1 MSELKEYVVTVKS
14 KSDIDSLYDD
24 MESENGNDY
33 IPKRKVD
40 IAQLRE
46 ISRSTHYYLTSEEAE
61 QLKNDNRILDVE
73 LLPSARGFK
82 PGMTPVQ
89 PGPLWIQTANFQK
102 NPTID
107 TNDKNWALDRVTRGS
122 QLPGWGNSTT
132 DYWNGT
138 AYADFTQTNQTAIT
152 TSSGKNVDVVMVDVF
167 FNGNHPEF
175 AVNSDGTGGTRGQP
189 TYDWFQLS
197 YLLGYSTPG
206 YYQFESNGSHGT
218 HVASSIA
225 GNTQGWARDAN
236 IFYIDFDYK
245 GWNKPSGDWWL
256 YIYDYIRTFH
266 RYKQVN
272 RETGRRNPT
281 IVNNSWG
288 IYSYVALNDMTSIN
302 YRGTNIDLTGKTESE
317 KKTILEQ
324 QCGCFTLTF
333 YNHYYI
339 DIGYISSGMQ
349 ADIEDL
355 INDGIIIVAGAG
367 NSYAKM
373 SKPGDLD
380 YNNTINYYD
389 NTLNSNVSAYYCR
402 GSSPAVLS
410 NVICVGATN
419 ATRWD
424 MKASYSNYGSRV
436 DLYAPGSNIVGAAY
450 DLGAGTEFG
459 VTMVSDPRNDSY
471 KLISI
476 SGTSMSC
483 AQVTGVLACLLEQ
496 WPSLTQAEAIQYL
509 KDNCTNNQL
518 LDPQVMYPD
527 TSLSPSPYNG
537 LGEPGTNSN
546 NRYLY
551 YKKERQTS
559 GNISS
564 KNTYKLRL
572 SNGNSYPRQQIRKY
586 G

>member
-167 FNGNHPEF
+167 FNTNHPEF
-175 AVNSDGTGGTRGQP
+175 AVNPDGTGGQRAQL
-189 TYDWFQLS
+189 YDWFQLS
-197 YLLGYSTPG
+197 ASLGYSTHG
-206 YYQFESNGSHGT
+206 QYQYSSGGSHGT
-218 HVASSIA
+218 HVASTIV

-236 IFYIDFDYK
+236 IFYIDYNYT
-245 GWNKPSGDWWL
+245 GLLGPSGDWTL
-256 YIYDYIRTFH
+256 YIYDYIRQFH
-266 RYKQVN
+266 KTKPIN
-272 RETGRRNPT
+272 PKTGRRNPT
-281 IVNNSWG
+281 IVNNSWAY
-288 IYSYVALNDMTSIN
+288 YSYFALNDMTSIN
-302 YRGTNIDLTGKTESE
+302 YRGTTIDLTGKTESQ

-324 QCGCFTLTF
+324 QCGCNVFTS
-333 YNHYYI
+333 YGHYYI
-339 DIGYISSGMQ
+339 DIGYINLGME
-349 ADIEDL
+349 ADIIDA
-355 INDGIIIVAGAG
+355 INDGIIVVAAAG
-367 NSYAKM
+367 NSYAKI
-373 SKPGDLD
+373 SKSGDLD
-380 YNNTINYYD
+380 YNNTINSSTYF
-389 NTLNSNVSAYYCR
+389 CR
-402 GSSPAVLS
+402 GSSPAALS

-419 ATRWD
+419 ATRWEQ
-424 MKASYSNYGSRV
+424 KASFSNYGSRV
-436 DLYAPGSNIVGAAY
+436 DLYSPGSNIIGAAY

-483 AQVTGVLACLLEQ
+483 AQTTGVLACLLEQ
-496 WPSLTQAEAIQYL
+496 WPSLTQSEAIQYL